1 MHDAGALL
9 AGLRWDREGEQRLRS
24 FDAGDWNAL
33 WSLIQ
38 AGEGQPLLAR
48 RLRMAGLEAPPEIAA
63 RLRRYALTVGRRS
76 LASQAILRS
85 ALGTTGRPLLLLK
98 GIDLAE
104 RVYGNLGA
112 RAMSD
117 IDFLV
122 HEGDIAA
129 FDACLRAHGYVPT
142 PHPHEVLVRSL
153 RHHHALYRH
162 PDPQRLPLELH
173 WRLANDARYDSID
186 VAGIWARA
194 QPHPALPGALVMAPD
209 DLFLYLCLHLK
220 QHGFD
225 TPLTHIWDLA
235 EMLNA
240 PALALAPPLDWS
252 TIWQRAADWHLT
264 RTVEIAL
271 YLVRSALGVPTAGI
285 SDWTPDAKLA
295 RHLPDV
301 LAQLGRH
308 PTSDR
313 VTGPRVPVLLSSQS
327 SWLERLRALRDGAL
341 PSREE
346 VRALHGQPG
355 DGLWR
360 DCLSYL
366 RGWRHL
372 IRLRGPAV
380 RTSLGGAPAV
390 RAHIER
396 VSALRRHLDAS

>member
-1 MHDAGALL
+1 MQDAAALL
-9 AGLRWDREGEQRLRS
+9 ASLRWDRDGEQRLRS
-24 FDAGDWNAL
+24 LGGGDWDAL
-33 WSLIQ
+33 WRLIR

-63 RLRRYALTVGRRS
+63 TLSRYSLMVARRN
-76 LASQAILRS
+76 LAGQAILRS
-85 ALGTTGRPLLLLK
+85 ALARTGRPMLLLK
-98 GIDLAE
+98 GVDLAD

-122 HEGDIAA
+122 HQGDIAA
-129 FDACLRAHGYVPT
+129 FDAGFRTHGYEPT
-142 PHPHEVLVRSL
+142 PPPHEVLVRSR
-153 RHHHALYRH
+153 RHHHAIYRH

-173 WRLANDARYDSID
+173 WRLANDARYDAID

-194 QPHPALPGALVMAPD
+194 QAHAGLPGALVMAPD
-209 DLFLYLCLHLK
+209 DLLLYLCLHLK

-240 PALALAPPLDWS
+240 PGLALDWP
-252 TIWQRAADWHLT
+252 TIWRRAADWHLA
-264 RTVEIAL
+264 RTVEMAL
-271 YLVRSALGVPTAGI
+271 FLVRSALGVPTAGI
-285 SDWTPDAKLA
+285 SDWTPDAALA

-308 PTSDR
+308 PTADR
-313 VTGPRVPVLLSSQS
+313 VTGPRVPVLLSSNS
-327 SWLERLRALRDGAL
+327 SWRERLRALREGAL
-341 PSREE
+341 PPREE
-346 VRALHGQPG
+346 IRALHGQPG
-355 DGLWR
+355 DGLWG

-380 RTSLGGAPAV
+380 RSSLAGTPAV
-390 RAHIER
+390 RTHIER
-396 VSALRRHLDAS
+396 VRALRRHLDAG

>member
-1 MHDAGALL
+1 MQHAAALL

-24 FDAGDWNAL
+24 LDARDWDAL
-33 WSLIQ
+33 WRLIR

-48 RLRMAGLEAPPEIAA
+48 RLRMAGLEAPTEIAA
-63 RLRRYALTVGRRS
+63 RLRRYALAVARRS
-76 LASQAILRS
+76 LAGQAILRS
-85 ALGTTGRPLLLLK
+85 ALAATGRPLLLLK

-122 HEGDIAA
+122 HESDIAA
-129 FDACLRAHGYVPT
+129 FDACLRAQGYEPT
-142 PHPHEVLVRSL
+142 PRPHEVLVRSR

-173 WRLANDARYDSID
+173 WRLANDAWYGSID

-194 QPHPALPGALVMAPD
+194 VPHAGLPGALVMAPD
-209 DLFLYLCLHLK
+209 DLLLYLCLHLK

-235 EMLNA
+235 EMLNT
-240 PALALAPPLDWS
+240 PALPLNWP
-252 TIWQRAADWHLT
+252 TIWRRADDWHLT
-264 RTVEIAL
+264 RTLEIAL
-271 YLVRSALGVPTAGI
+271 FLVRNALGVPTTGI
-285 SDWTPDAKLA
+285 SDWTPDAELA

-313 VTGPRVPVLLSSQS
+313 VTGPRVPVLLSAQS
-327 SWLERLRALRDGAL
+327 SWMERLRALRDGAL

-346 VRALHGQPG
+346 IRALHGQPG

-380 RTSLGGAPAV
+380 RTSLAGTPAV

-396 VSALRRHLDAS
+396 VSALRRHLDAG

>member
-1 MHDAGALL
+1 MQDAAALL

-24 FDAGDWNAL
+24 LDAGDWDAL
-33 WSLIQ
+33 WSLVR
-38 AGEGQPLLAR
+38 AGDGQHLLAR
-48 RLRMAGLEAPPEIAA
+48 RLRMAGLEAPPEITA
-63 RLRRYALTVGRRS
+63 RLRRHAMIVARRGLAGR
-76 LASQAILRS
+76 AILSS
-85 ALGTTGRPLLLLK
+85 ALRATGRPMMLLK
-98 GIDLAE
+98 GVDLAE
-104 RVYGNLGA
+104 RLYGNLGV
-112 RAMSD
+112 RPMCD

-122 HEGDIAA
+122 HEHDIAA
-129 FDACLRAHGYVPT
+129 FDAHFRANGYAPT
-142 PHPHEVLVRSL
+142 PRPHEVLVRSR
-153 RHHHALYRH
+153 RHHHALYSH
-162 PDPQRLPLELH
+162 ADPQSLPLELH

-194 QPHPALPGALVMAPD
+194 QPHASLAGALIMAPD

-225 TPLTHIWDLA
+225 TPLTQIWDLA

-240 PALALAPPLDWS
+240 PAVAFDWP
-252 TIWQRAADWHLT
+252 TIWRRAADWHLT
-264 RTVEIAL
+264 RTAEIAL
-271 YLVRSALGVPTAGI
+271 FLVHSALGVPTMQI
-285 SDWTPDAKLA
+285 SDWTPDAELA

-313 VTGPRVPVLLSSQS
+313 VTGPRMPVLLSSHS
-327 SWLERLRALRDGAL
+327 SWRERLLALRDGAL

-346 VRALHGQPG
+346 IRALHGQPG

-366 RGWRHL
+366 RGWQHL
-372 IRLRGPAV
+372 VRLRGPAV
-380 RTSLGGAPAV
+380 RTSLVGTPAV

-396 VSALRRHLDAS
+396 VSALRRHLDAG